1 MAAYFAVAIPRQR
14 RETER
19 NITFNNEIDMN
30 DSVRN
35 KEMRRVLYVTTPE
48 MYGEWLMRQPRR
60 KLKGWQKELRN
71 RKNKKKH

>member
-1 MAAYFAVAIPRQR
+1 
-14 RETER
+14 
-19 NITFNNEIDMN
+19 MN